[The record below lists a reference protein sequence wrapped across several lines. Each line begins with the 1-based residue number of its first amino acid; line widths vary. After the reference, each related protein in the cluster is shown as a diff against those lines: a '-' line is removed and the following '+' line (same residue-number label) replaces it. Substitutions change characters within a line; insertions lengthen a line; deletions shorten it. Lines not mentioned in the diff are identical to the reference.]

1 MDTKDTKL
9 AWRGHAGILAFRGI
23 LALCVLGVLCVES
36 STASA
41 QQGGFAMPDP
51 KQMSG
56 IPRPVDDLPKGAISV
71 RLIRGSLSN
80 NIPNHQVELHVGS
93 KVLTQK
99 TDENGRAQFSDLPA
113 GTTVKATAD
122 VDGEKLESQEFPA
135 PAAGGI
141 RLMLVAT
148 DTTKGP
154 ATTPDAPPIS
164 GQVVIADQSRIV
176 VEPDD
181 EGIQV
186 FYLLDIAN
194 NARAPVNPPAPFAFE
209 LPADATGAQLMEGSS
224 PTASVKGTH
233 VAVQG
238 PFAPGHTYVQVA
250 SRLPLGNGEVR
261 IQQAFPANLEA
272 LAVVVKKIG
281 STTLASPQVAQ
292 QRDIPSEGETFIAGQ
307 GGAVAAGT
315 PIDLIVTGYPHHS
328 SAPRF
333 VALSLAVA
341 IAVVGAFMLGR
352 PDDQP
357 TGRAAERKRLVA
369 RREKLFADLVRLE
382 QDHRKGRGDERRYAT
397 RREEI
402 LSALEQVYSGFEALD
417 ATAPPPDRP
426 GMAAPLGAL
435 GAP

>member
-1 MDTKDTKL
+1 MDPKDRKTSTGASRIGL
-9 AWRGHAGILAFRGI
+9 VV
-23 LALCVLGVLCVES
+23 LCVLGVLCVD
-36 STASA
+36 SA
-41 QQGGFAMPDP
+41 LVRGQQGGFAMPDP

-80 NIPNHQVELHVGS
+80 NIPNHQVELHIGS

-148 DTTKGP
+148 DTSKGP
-154 ATTPDAPPIS
+154 ATTPDAPAIS

-181 EGIQV
+181 EGVQV

-194 NARAPVNPPAPFAFE
+194 NARAPVNPPAPFAFD
-209 LPADATGAQLMEGSS
+209 LPADAESAQLMEGSS
-224 PTASVKGTH
+224 PTASVKGKH
-233 VAVQG
+233 VAVEG

-250 SRLPLGNGEVR
+250 SRMPLGNGELR
-261 IQQAFPANLEA
+261 IQQAFPANLES
-272 LAVVVKKIG
+272 LAVVVKKVG
-281 STTLASPQVAQ
+281 STALSSPQVAQ
-292 QRDIPSEGETFIAGQ
+292 QRDIPAEGETFIAGQ

-315 PIDLIVTGYPHHS
+315 PINLIVSGYPHHS
-328 SAPRF
+328 ATPRF
-333 VALSLAVA
+333 VALGLAVA
-341 IAVVGAFMLGR
+341 IAVVGGFMLGR
-352 PDDQP
+352 PDEQP
-357 TGRAAERKRLVA
+357 AGRAAERKRLIA

-382 QDHRKGRGDERRYAT
+382 QDHRTRHGDATRYGT

-402 LSALEQVYSGFEALD
+402 LSGLEQVYSSLEAQD
-417 ATAPPPDRP
+417 AAAPQADRR